1 MFRTTVRWVL
11 FLGCVAYGLY
21 LMMWAF
27 QSALFSVPL
36 PDVEK
41 VNYETR
47 ALVFLPLSLAMI
59 GQGVLFFLVLG
70 PRK

>member
-1 MFRTTVRWVL
+1 VL

-27 QSALFSVPL
+27 QSAVLSVPL
-36 PDVEK
+36 PDEQKAV
-41 VNYETR
+41 YETR
-47 ALVFLPLSLAMI
+47 ALVFLPLSVVMI

-70 PRK
+70 RRK

>member
-27 QSALFSVPL
+27 QSAILSVPL
-36 PDVEK
+36 PDAQK
-41 VNYETR
+41 ADYETR
-47 ALVFLPLSLAMI
+47 ALVFLPLSLVLI

-70 PRK
+70 RRK